1 MKDLPTPPGT
11 PIVQTPE
18 LTVVA
23 EYKPKPR
30 PNRKAAQTEKELEDE
45 LVKILTDQAY
55 EPVTFKS
62 GDELVDNLREKL
74 ERLNETTF
82 SDSEWENFYLSE
94 IANNSEG
101 VREKT
106 QKIQKDHIRLLHRDD
121 GTVKNVY
128 LIDKKD
134 IHNNAVQVMRQFEQK
149 EGTHENRYDVTIL
162 VNGLPLVQIELKR
175 RGVALQE
182 AFNQIKRYQRESF
195 WSGTALFEYVQIYV
209 ISNGT
214 LTKYYSNTTREGH
227 FDELKSSAFKKKGAV
242 SSKSFEFTSW
252 WSDGLNRPIRDLVDF
267 AKTFLA
273 KRTLLSILTRF
284 CVFTCDK
291 DLMVMRPYQIA
302 ATEAILNRIKIAG
315 QYHWEGDK
323 RAGGYIWHTTGSGK
337 TLTSF
342 KTATLAAEMPE
353 VDKVLFVVDR
363 KDLDYQT
370 IKEYDKFE
378 KGAASSNRSTAVLAK
393 QLKDPEARIIITTIQ
408 KLSNYVQSPQ
418 KNSGIAK
425 KVAHQKIVI
434 IFDECHRSQFGQM
447 HRDICRFFKN
457 HFMFGFTGTPIFA
470 TNAVKTSLSKN
481 VTTEETFGDRL
492 HLYTILNA
500 INDKNVLGFKM
511 DYVSTM
517 KIKEGVSDE
526 NVSDIDREKALTAPK
541 RIAEIVRYILENFDR
556 KTYRAET
563 YSIEK
568 KRVSGFNSL
577 FATSS
582 IQAAKAYYAEFKKQQ
597 AELPE
602 DKRLKVGIIY
612 SYNANAAE
620 PDDNGLIYDEDSDSV
635 KGLDKADRDFLD
647 AAIEDYNGMF
657 QTSYGTGGD
666 GFANYY
672 KDISKRM
679 KEKELDLLI
688 VVDMFLTGFDAKT
701 LNTLWVDKN
710 LRYHGLLQAFSRT
723 NRILNSV
730 KQFGCVVCF
739 RNLEEAVE
747 KSLALFSDSNA
758 GGIVFWRTY
767 SEYYNGYIG
776 PDGKRVKGYK
786 ELVEELVAQ
795 FPMDSLACLG
805 ESEKKKFVALF
816 GTLLRAINVLN
827 VFDEFTEPG
836 QKLISPF
843 DIGDYQSHYI
853 DIYQELRGKKEGES
867 VNINDDLVFE
877 IELIKQTQVD
887 TDYIITLIS
896 KYHGK
901 NSQDKEILIKEVTN
915 KIDSSP
921 ELRSKRDL
929 ILAFI
934 MRLNPGADVLTE
946 WNEFFQQSAEEE
958 LDQIIQEE
966 NLKPDRAKSFMR
978 DALRT
983 GIIQTEGTDFAAIL
997 PQTSFFST
1005 NENGED
1011 RAVLR
1016 ARVADRLEEYL
1027 KRFAGLKGEDEE

>member
-1 MKDLPTPPGT
+1 MTKDLPTPPGT

-18 LTVVA
+18 LTVIA
-23 EYKPKPR
+23 EYKPEPR
-30 PNRKAAQTEKELEDE
+30 PKRKAAQSEKELEDE
-45 LVKILTDQAY
+45 LVKILVDQAY
-55 EPVTFKS
+55 EPVTLKS
-62 GDELVDNLREKL
+62 SEELVENLRAKL
-74 ERLNETTF
+74 EQLNEITF
-82 SDSEWENFYLSE
+82 SDSEWDQFYLSE
-94 IANNSEG
+94 IANNAEG
-101 VREKT
+101 IREKT

-121 GTVKNVY
+121 GTEKNII
-128 LIDKKD
+128 LIDKKN
-134 IHNNAVQVMRQFEQK
+134 IHNNSVQVMRQFEQK

-175 RGVALQE
+175 RGVALEE
-182 AFNQIKRYQRESF
+182 AFNQIRRYQRESF
-195 WSGTALFEYVQIYV
+195 WSGTALFEYVQIFV

-227 FDELKSSAFKKKGAV
+227 FEEQRSVKQKKGPAA
-242 SSKSFEFTSW
+242 SKSFEFTSW
-252 WSDGLNRPIRDLVDF
+252 WSDGQNRPIHDLVDF

-273 KRTLLSILTRF
+273 KRALLSILTRF

-302 ATEAILNRIKIAG
+302 ATEAILNRIKIAA

-323 RAGGYIWHTTGSGK
+323 KAGGYIWHTTGSGK

-370 IKEYDKFE
+370 IREYDKFE
-378 KGAASSNRSTAVLAK
+378 KGAANSNKSTAILAR
-393 QLKDPEARIIITTIQ
+393 QLADPEARIIITTIQ
-408 KLSNYVQSPQ
+408 KLSNYVQGAGRKSET
-418 KNSGIAK
+418 AK
-425 KVAHQKIVI
+425 RVAHQKTVI
-434 IFDECHRSQFGQM
+434 IFDECHRSQFGMM
-447 HRDICRFFKN
+447 HKDIRRFFKN

-470 TNAVKTSLSKN
+470 ANAVKSSQTKN
-481 VTTEETFGDRL
+481 ITTEETFGDRL

-511 DYVSTM
+511 DYISTM

-526 NVSDIDREKALTAPK
+526 GVPDINREKALMAPK
-541 RIAEIVRYILENFDR
+541 RITAIVRYILENFDR

-582 IQAAKAYYAEFKKQQ
+582 IPAAKAYYAEFKKQQ
-597 AELPE
+597 ADLPE
-602 DKRLKVGIIY
+602 EKRLKVGLIY

-620 PDDNGLIYDEDSDSV
+620 PDENGLIYDEDSDSAA
-635 KGLDKADRDFLD
+635 GLDKADRDFLD
-647 AAIEDYNGMF
+647 AAIKDYNGMF
-657 QTSYGTGGD
+657 NTSYGTSGD

-672 KDISKRM
+672 KDVSKRM
-679 KEKELDLLI
+679 KEKDLDLLI

-730 KQFGCVVCF
+730 KQFGCIVCF
-739 RNLEEAVE
+739 RNLEEAVN
-747 KSLALFSDSNA
+747 KSLALFSDDKA

-767 SEYYNGYIG
+767 DEYYNGYIDA
-776 PDGKRVKGYK
+776 DGKRVKGYR
-786 ELVEELVAQ
+786 ELVEELISR
-795 FPMDSLACLG
+795 FPIGALSGLG
-805 ESEKKKFVALF
+805 ETQKKEFVSLF

-827 VFDEFTEPG
+827 VFDEFQEPG
-836 QKLISPF
+836 QKLIGEY
-843 DIGDYQSHYI
+843 DIADYQSCYI
-853 DIYQELRGKKEGES
+853 DIYHELRGKKDGES
-867 VNINDDLVFE
+867 VDINDDLVFE
-877 IELIKQTQVD
+877 IELIKQTQID

-896 KYHGK
+896 QYRGK
-901 NSQDKEILIKEVTN
+901 NSQDKEVFIKEVTK

-934 MRLNPGADVLTE
+934 MRLNPGADVLEE
-946 WNEFFQQSAEEE
+946 WNTFFAQSAEEE
-958 LDQIIQEE
+958 LEQIIKEE
-966 NLKPDRAKSFMR
+966 KLKPEPAKRFMQE
-978 DALRT
+978 ALRT
-983 GIIQTEGTDFAAIL
+983 GTILTEGTDFAAIL
-997 PQTSFFST
+997 PQTSFFGT
-1005 NENGED
+1005 NKNGEN
-1011 RAVLR
+1011 RTALKG
-1016 ARVADRLEEYL
+1016 RVAARLEAYL
-1027 KRFAGLKGEDEE
+1027 KRYAGLKGEEE